1 VYVLALTGGIGS
13 GKSTASEYFASL
25 GAVVLDL
32 DDIAKRLLEPEMPMH
47 AAVVEVL
54 GPEILAA
61 DGRIDTA
68 ALAERAFVSPA
79 TAKMLNDAVHP
90 AVYNVVAGALD
101 ALALQAEPPRFVV
114 LDVPLLAESPEFA
127 DLADAVLALSSDEDA
142 RIDRLVARGMAEHDA
157 ERRMACQ
164 ASDAERRDI
173 ADYVI
178 ENDGDLLD
186 FRAALSQFFEE
197 EVAPR
202 VA

>member
-1 VYVLALTGGIGS
+1 MYVLALTGGIGS

>member
-1 VYVLALTGGIGS
+1 MYVLALTGGIGS

-32 DDIAKRLLEPEMPMH
+32 DDIAKRLIEPEMPMH
-47 AAVVEVL
+47 AAVVEAF

-61 DGRIDTA
+61 DGRINTA
-68 ALAERAFVSPA
+68 ALAERAFASPA
-79 TAKMLNDAVHP
+79 TAKVLNDAVHP

>member
-1 VYVLALTGGIGS
+1 MYVLAITGGIGS
-13 GKSTASEYFASL
+13 GKSTAAEYFASL

-32 DDIAKRLLEPEMPMH
+32 DDIAKRLMEPEMPMH
-47 AAVVEVL
+47 AAVVEAF
-54 GPEILAA
+54 GPEILAE

-68 ALAERAFVSPA
+68 ALAERAFESRT
-79 TAKMLNDAVHP
+79 TADLLNDAVHP
-90 AVYNVVAGALD
+90 AVFTVVAGALD
-101 ALALQAEPPRFVV
+101 ALAMQAEPPRFVV
-114 LDVPLLAESPEFA
+114 VDVPLLAEAPQFA

-142 RIDRLVARGMAEHDA
+142 RVERVVARGMSEHDA

-164 ASDAERRDI
+164 ASDAERREI

-178 ENDGDLLD
+178 ENDGDLHD
-186 FRAALSQFFEE
+186 FREALEEFFER